1 MINQFVRIFLPH
13 LFYFILFLF
22 LCFKDFFAGGIF
34 FFFPLQR
41 LPFFSLLKLLN
52 MKSLVLD

>member
-13 LFYFILFLF
+13 FFILFYFYFYVLKIFL
-22 LCFKDFFAGGIF
+22 LGESIY
-34 FFFPLQR
+34 FFPLQR